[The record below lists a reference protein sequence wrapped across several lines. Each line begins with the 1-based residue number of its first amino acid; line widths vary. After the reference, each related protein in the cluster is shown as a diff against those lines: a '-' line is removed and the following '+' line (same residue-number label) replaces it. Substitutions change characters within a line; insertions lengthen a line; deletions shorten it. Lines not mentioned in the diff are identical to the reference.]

1 MMKHNIPTSPYTPYT
16 PYTHLH
22 PPTIKNKKKHKNMK
36 SNYKLNIAAALKQ
49 RNMTNRDLAQRLN
62 VKDSSV
68 TSFIKGNP
76 TINTLY
82 DIAEALDCE
91 VIDLFF
97 PTEEAPALFSEEE
110 DPTFAPTLEDEA
122 PIFTPSPSDAQP
134 PFSAI
139 SSPSHTPTPDLQ
151 PPTSPTPT
159 SSSPSNEPPLSAI
172 PSPSHTP
179 TPNNT
184 PTLAISCPHC
194 HRPIFLSF
202 RATPTL
208 E

>member
-1 MMKHNIPTSPYTPYT
+1 MKHNIPTSPYTPYT

-49 RNMTNRDLAQRLN
+49 RNITKRSLAQRLN
-62 VKDSSV
+62 VKEPAV
-68 TSFIKGNP
+68 TAFINGNP

-82 DIAEALDCE
+82 AIAEALDCE

-110 DPTFAPTLEDEA
+110 DPTLAPTLEGEA
-122 PIFTPSPSDAQP
+122 PIS
-134 PFSAI
+134 
-139 SSPSHTPTPDLQ
+139 TPTPDLQ

-159 SSSPSNEPPLSAI
+159 SSSPSNEPPFSAI
-172 PSPSHTP
+172 SSPSH
-179 TPNNT
+179 T

-194 HRPIFLSF
+194 HRPLFLSF
-202 RATPTL
+202 CATPTL

>member
-1 MMKHNIPTSPYTPYT
+1 MAAPYLHLQPPTLPYTPYI
-16 PYTHLH
+16 PLQ
-22 PPTIKNKKKHKNMK
+22 KKQKKQKNMK

-110 DPTFAPTLEDEA
+110 DPTLAPTLEGED
-122 PIFTPSPSDAQP
+122 T
-134 PFSAI
+134 
-139 SSPSHTPTPDLQ
+139 TPTPDLQ
-151 PPTSPTPT
+151 PHTSPTPT
-159 SSSPSNEPPLSAI
+159 SSSPSNEPPFSAI
-172 PSPSHTP
+172 PSPSH
-179 TPNNT
+179 T

-194 HRPIFLSF
+194 HRPLFLSF
-202 RATPTL
+202 CATPTL

>member
-1 MMKHNIPTSPYTPYT
+1 
-16 PYTHLH
+16 
-22 PPTIKNKKKHKNMK
+22 MK

-110 DPTFAPTLEDEA
+110 YPTLAPALEGEAPTISPTPEGKAPTLA
-122 PIFTPSPSDAQP
+122 
-134 PFSAI
+134 
-139 SSPSHTPTPDLQ
+139 PTPDLQ

-159 SSSPSNEPPLSAI
+159 FSSPSNEPPFSAI
-172 PSPSHTP
+172 PSPS
-179 TPNNT
+179 NT

-194 HRPIFLSF
+194 HRPLFLSF
-202 RATPTL
+202 CATPTL

>member
-1 MMKHNIPTSPYTPYT
+1 
-16 PYTHLH
+16 
-22 PPTIKNKKKHKNMK
+22 MK

-49 RNMTNRDLAQRLN
+49 RNMTNRALAQRLN
-62 VKDSSV
+62 VTESAV
-68 TSFIKGNP
+68 TSYIKRNP

-82 DIAEALDCE
+82 DIADVLDCE

-110 DPTFAPTLEDEA
+110 DPTLFSEEEDPTLV
-122 PIFTPSPSDAQP
+122 
-134 PFSAI
+134 
-139 SSPSHTPTPDLQ
+139 PTPDLQ

-159 SSSPSNEPPLSAI
+159 SSSPSNEPPFSAI
-172 PSPSHTP
+172 SSPSHI
-179 TPNNT
+179 

-194 HRPIFLSF
+194 HRPLFLSF
-202 RATPTL
+202 CATPTL

>member
-1 MMKHNIPTSPYTPYT
+1 
-16 PYTHLH
+16 
-22 PPTIKNKKKHKNMK
+22 MK

-97 PTEEAPALFSEEE
+97 PTEEVPVLFSEEE
-110 DPTFAPTLEDEA
+110 DPTLAPTPEGEA
-122 PIFTPSPSDAQP
+122 PIS
-134 PFSAI
+134 
-139 SSPSHTPTPDLQ
+139 TPTPDLQ

-159 SSSPSNEPPLSAI
+159 SSSPSNELPFSAI
-172 PSPSHTP
+172 SSPSHTP

-194 HRPIFLSF
+194 HRPLFLSF
-202 RATPTL
+202 FATPTL

>member
-1 MMKHNIPTSPYTPYT
+1 
-16 PYTHLH
+16 
-22 PPTIKNKKKHKNMK
+22 MK

-49 RNMTNRDLAQRLN
+49 RNMTNRALAQRLN
-62 VKDSSV
+62 VTESAV
-68 TSFIKGNP
+68 TSYIKRNP

-82 DIAEALDCE
+82 DIADVLDCE

-110 DPTFAPTLEDEA
+110 DPTLFSEEEDPTLV
-122 PIFTPSPSDAQP
+122 
-134 PFSAI
+134 
-139 SSPSHTPTPDLQ
+139 PTPDLQ

-159 SSSPSNEPPLSAI
+159 SSSPSNEPPFSAI
-172 PSPSHTP
+172 SSPSH
-179 TPNNT
+179 T